1 MTSTMALYALD
12 LFGVAVFAVSGALAA
27 GRKSMDVFGVM
38 VISIVTAV
46 GGGTIRDVLLD
57 NRPIFWLDD
66 MNYLLVILAAAAL
79 TLLYTRF
86 RRPPRNSLQIADA
99 FGLALFTIVGARIAQ
114 DSGAPD
120 LIVVVMGAITGSAGG
135 LLRDVLCAEIPLI
148 LRRDIYATASI
159 AGGAIYV
166 LLTNLGLAVPIAA
179 PIAAATIFALR
190 LAAIKYDLH
199 APSYVLEDEEQ
210 DRPN

>member
-1 MTSTMALYALD
+1 MSSVGALYLLD

-27 GRKSMDVFGVM
+27 GRKGMDVFGVI
-38 VISIVTAV
+38 VISIVTAI
-46 GGGTIRDVLLD
+46 GGGTVRDVLLD
-57 NRPIFWLDD
+57 NRPIFWLEDT
-66 MNYLLVILAAAAL
+66 NYLLVILASAAL
-79 TLLYTRF
+79 TLAYARF

-99 FGLALFTIVGARIAQ
+99 FGLALFTIIGARVAQ

-120 LIVVVMGAITGSAGG
+120 IIVVVMGAITGSAGG

-159 AGGAIYV
+159 AGGAVYV
-166 LLTNLGLAVPIAA
+166 LLTNLGLAIPVVAPLSAA
-179 PIAAATIFALR
+179 IIFALR

-199 APSYVLEDEEQ
+199 APSFSLRDDE
-210 DRPN
+210 DRPPT

>member
-27 GRKSMDVFGVM
+27 GRKRMDIFGVM
-38 VISIVTAV
+38 VIAVVTAI

-57 NRPIFWLDD
+57 NRPVFWIGDT
-66 MNYLLVILAAAAL
+66 NYLIVILAAASI

-114 DSGAPD
+114 ESGAPD

-179 PIAAATIFALR
+179 PIAAVTIFGLR

-199 APSYVLEDEEQ
+199 APSYVLEDEER

>member
-1 MTSTMALYALD
+1 MTSSVALYALD
-12 LFGVAVFAVSGALAA
+12 MFGVAVFAVSGALAA

-38 VISIVTAV
+38 VISIVTAI

-57 NRPIFWLDD
+57 NRPVFWLDD
-66 MNYLLVILAAAAL
+66 TNYLLVILAAASL
-79 TLLYTRF
+79 TLVYTRF
-86 RRPPRNSLQIADA
+86 LRPPQNSLQIADA

-114 DSGAPD
+114 ESGVPD

-166 LLTNLGLAVPIAA
+166 LLTNLGLAIPVAA

-190 LAAIKYDLH
+190 LAAIKYNLH
-199 APSYVLEDEEQ
+199 APSYVLEDEE
-210 DRPN
+210 DRRSN